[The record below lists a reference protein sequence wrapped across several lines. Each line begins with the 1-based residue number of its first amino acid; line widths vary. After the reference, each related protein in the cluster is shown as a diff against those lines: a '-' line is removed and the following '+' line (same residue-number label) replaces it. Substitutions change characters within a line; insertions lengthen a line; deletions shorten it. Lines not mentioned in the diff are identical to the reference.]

1 MPISL
6 ALPVSLVSLTNGAA
20 GADRRVGT
28 GAAAEKAVSGSEK
41 PEAFAAASACFSF
54 TFSVFSLFSFMF
66 FYQLSFFLF

>member
-20 GADRRVGT
+20 GAERRVGT

-41 PEAFAAASACFSF
+41 PEAFAAASGVTHDQKLANM
-54 TFSVFSLFSFMF
+54 LDRPRE
-66 FYQLSFFLF
+66 